1 MHLQYQYETMKIRD
15 IVIAVPVGDGSES
28 TKSILR
34 LNRTAAAIFD
44 LLKEETSEEQIVE
57 SLMKRFDVSRETLV
71 RDVHLYIEEFRK
83 KNLLI

>member
-28 TKSILR
+28 MKSILR

>member
-15 IVIAVPVGDGSES
+15 IVIVVPVGDGSES

>member
-15 IVIAVPVGDGSES
+15 IVVAVPVGDGTENM
-28 TKSILR
+28 KNVLR

-57 SLMKRFDVSRETLV
+57 SLMTRYDVSKETLEH
-71 RDVHLYIEEFRK
+71 DVHMYIEEFRK
-83 KNLLI
+83 RNLIV

>member
-1 MHLQYQYETMKIRD
+1 MHLQYQYETFKIRD
-15 IVIAVPVGDGSES
+15 IVVAVPVGDGTENM
-28 TKSILR
+28 KSILR

-57 SLMKRFDVSRETLV
+57 SLMKQFDVSRETLV

-83 KNLLI
+83 RNLLV